1 MGYPVYMGSIFASII
16 GVCHS
21 HLPLILCRE
30 VELQQLRG
38 RLHEELLAVEWQDA
52 VVVLG
57 GEVCG
62 KIL

>member
-1 MGYPVYMGSIFASII
+1 MDGHISALEGHLCVS
-16 GVCHS
+16 HS

-57 GEVCG
+57 GEVWG